1 MRMHEAAMQ
10 YIDVPF
16 RFRGR
21 TDAGLDCIGLV
32 VRSLIDCGVEVDD
45 RINYGREP
53 WNDGLAE
60 SLGDHLEKVDRP
72 PQVDDVLLMKMA
84 GRRNPCHVA
93 IVAPYPKGGLALIH
107 CRSDFKKVL
116 MHRMDH
122 KCEEQIM
129 GVFSGKR

>member
-10 YIDVPF
+10 YIGVPF

-21 TDAGLDCIGLV
+21 KDTGLDCIGLV
-32 VRSLIDCGVEVDD
+32 VRSLIDCGMEVDD

-53 WNDGLAE
+53 WNNGLE
-60 SLGDHLEKVDRP
+60 QSLADHMEKVDRP

-84 GRRNPCHVA
+84 GRNRECHVA

-107 CRSDFKKVL
+107 SRSDFKEVK

-122 KCEEQIM
+122 KCEEQIV
-129 GVFSGKR
+129 GVFCGRW